1 MKYSKRSMI
10 WWLVSLLLF
19 TAAASA
25 QSDPYEVLNKNIAAS
40 GGLEK
45 LKGERTQYI
54 EGTLAV
60 AGLTGTIKVW
70 TKKPD
75 FSRSEVDL
83 KVLRIT
89 QGENA
94 EGQWVLDSNGKL
106 QLITKRDEASLKR
119 KDVKRRMAEYEFL
132 DPKSTIF
139 KVVAAGM
146 DTANGVNCHV
156 VKISN
161 TINDDVQTNYINSST
176 FVLERATS
184 SEGEESSDS
193 YFGDYRDIGG
203 LTVAHYTKQIQL
215 LTGQVQEITITKYES
230 NPVIAATF
238 FDPPQETKKDYR
250 FVNGNSAENVP
261 FRFSGNHIYMRV
273 TVSCKERY
281 WVLDTGASMSVI
293 SAKFAKELG
302 LETSGNMKGGAANS
316 TVDVQFATLPPFSVK
331 GIEFDAQQIAVI
343 DLEPLN
349 KLINIQIDGILG
361 FDFLSRFV
369 TKVDY
374 AHELVSFYDPKSFKY
389 VGDGSKLDVH
399 LKDGVFVAKATL
411 DGVHNGTWLCDLGAS
426 SLSLEGAF
434 AKRNGFLERSGVEWM
449 GRGAGEAYRSKRVMC
464 DSISFAGYSL
474 KRPRLHFPIDKID
487 TVSVPD
493 EIGNLGNT
501 LFRNFVLY
509 VDYANEQM
517 IVEQGDKFGIEFPE
531 DRSGLQLIRGEGDEI
546 KVWFASPGTPSAKAG
561 FQEDDQVLT
570 INGIPIGE
578 FAGIEAVR
586 NLLAASAGTQYR
598 VGVKRAGKE
607 LQLSLVLKELL

>member
-1 MKYSKRSMI
+1 MA
-10 WWLVSLLLF
+10 LLWC
-19 TAAASA
+19 TAMATA
-25 QSDPYEVLNKNIAAS
+25 QSDPYEILNKNITAS

-45 LKGERTQYI
+45 IKGERTQYV
-54 EGTLAV
+54 EGTIAV
-60 AGLTGTIKVW
+60 AGLTGTMKIW
-70 TKKPD
+70 TQKPD
-75 FSRSEVDL
+75 FSRNEVDL

-94 EGQWVLDSNGKL
+94 DGQWVLDSNGKL

-119 KDVKRRMAEYEFL
+119 KDVKRRLAEYEFL
-132 DPKSTIF
+132 DPKSTVF
-139 KVVAAGM
+139 KVEAAGM
-146 DTANGVNCHV
+146 DTANGVNCNV

-161 TINDDVQTNYINSST
+161 TINSDVQTNFINSST
-176 FVLERATS
+176 FLLERAIS
-184 SEGEESSDS
+184 NEGEESSDS
-193 YFGDYRDIGG
+193 YFGDYRDVGG
-203 LTVAHYTKQIQL
+203 LKVAHYTKQTSL

-238 FDPPQETKKDYR
+238 FDPPHETKKDYR

-261 FRFSGNHIYMRV
+261 FRFSGNHIYMPV
-273 TVSCKERY
+273 TVNCKERY
-281 WVLDTGASMSVI
+281 WVLDTGASMSVV
-293 SAKFAKELG
+293 SSKFAKELG
-302 LETSGNMKGGAANS
+302 LETMGNMKGGASNS

-374 AHELVSFYDPKSFKY
+374 AHELVSFYDPATFKY
-389 VGDGSKLDVH
+389 VGDGTKLDVH

-411 DGVHNGTWLCDLGAS
+411 DGVHDGTWLCDLGAS
-426 SLSLEGAF
+426 SMSLEGAF
-434 AKRNGFLERSGVEWM
+434 AKRGGFLGRNGVESM
-449 GRGAGEAYRSKRVMC
+449 GRGAGEAYRTKRVMC

-474 KRPRLHFPIDKID
+474 KKPRLHFPIDKID
-487 TVSVPD
+487 TVSAPD

-517 IVEQGDKFGIEFPE
+517 IVEQGDKFGVEFPE
-531 DRSGLQLIRGEGDEI
+531 DRSGLQLIRGDNNGIDVWYVSPKTPAADAGLKEGDRLLSINDIAIEHLGGI
-546 KVWFASPGTPSAKAG
+546 ESVRNVLSGDSGSK
-561 FQEDDQVLT
+561 LT
-570 INGIPIGE
+570 I
-578 FAGIEAVR
+578 A
-586 NLLAASAGTQYR
+586 
-598 VGVKRAGKE
+598 VKRAGKE
-607 LQLSLVLKELL
+607 LQLNLTLKELL

>member
-1 MKYSKRSMI
+1 MKNYKSRLT
-10 WWLVSLLLF
+10 WCLFALLLC
-19 TAAASA
+19 TTMVLA
-25 QSDPYEVLNKNIAAS
+25 QSDPYEILNKNIAAS
-40 GGLEK
+40 GGLER
-45 LKGERTQYI
+45 LKAERSQYV
-54 EGTLAV
+54 EGTLAI
-60 AGLTGTIKVW
+60 AGLAGTMKIW
-70 TKKPD
+70 TQKPD
-75 FSRSEVDL
+75 FSRNEVDL

-94 EGQWVLDSNGKL
+94 DGQWVLDSNGKL

-132 DPKSTIF
+132 DPKSTVF
-139 KVVAAGM
+139 KVEAAGM
-146 DTANGVNCHV
+146 DTANGVNCYI

-161 TINDDVQTNYINSST
+161 TINSDVQTNFINSST
-176 FVLERATS
+176 FLLERAIS
-184 SEGEESSDS
+184 NEGDESSDS
-193 YFGDYRDIGG
+193 YFGDYRDVGG
-203 LTVAHYTKQIQL
+203 LKVAHYTKQTSL

-261 FRFSGNHIYMRV
+261 FRFSGNHIYMPV
-273 TVSCKERY
+273 TVNCKERY

-293 SAKFAKELG
+293 GSKFAKELG
-302 LETSGNMKGGAANS
+302 LETAGNMKGGAANS

-369 TKVDY
+369 TKVDF
-374 AHELVSFYDPKSFKY
+374 AHELVSFYDPKTFSY
-389 VGDGSKLDVH
+389 VGDGTKLDVH
-399 LKDGVFVAKATL
+399 LKDGVFVTKATL
-411 DGVHNGTWLCDLGAS
+411 DGAHSGTWLCDLGAS
-426 SLSLEGAF
+426 GMSLEGAY
-434 AKRNGFLERSGVEWM
+434 AKRSGFLDRNGIESM

-464 DSISFAGYSL
+464 DSISFAGYTL
-474 KRPRLHFPIDKID
+474 KKPRLHFPIDKID
-487 TVSVPD
+487 TVSAPD

-517 IVEQGDKFGIEFPE
+517 IVEQGDKFGIEFPD
-531 DRSGLQLIRGEGDEI
+531 DRSGLQLIRGDNDGIDVWFVSPKTPAAEAGLKEGDRL
-546 KVWFASPGTPSAKAG
+546 V
-561 FQEDDQVLT
+561 T
-570 INGIPIGE
+570 INDIAIEHLG
-578 FAGIEAVR
+578 GIESVR
-586 NLLAASAGTQYR
+586 NILSGDAGSKLR
-598 VGVKRAGKE
+598 VAVKRAGKE